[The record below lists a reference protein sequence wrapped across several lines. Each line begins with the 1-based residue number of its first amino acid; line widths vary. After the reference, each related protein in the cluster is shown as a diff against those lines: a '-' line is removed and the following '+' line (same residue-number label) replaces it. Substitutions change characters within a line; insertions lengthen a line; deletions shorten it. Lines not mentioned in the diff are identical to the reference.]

1 MRCPVCDGVQLREV
15 EKNGVLIDVCPSC
28 KGVWLDRGELDKL
41 MSQVNEARPAFDEWY
56 GERGREEYRKPRDND
71 YRPQYN
77 KENYDSRYPKQ
88 GSHNHHGHPK
98 KKKSVL
104 DVFGDLFD

>member
-1 MRCPVCDGVQLREV
+1 MNCPVCDKVQLREI

-41 MSQVNEARPAFDEWY
+41 MTQVNEARPSYNAWY
-56 GERGREEYRKPRDND
+56 NEQQDHSNQDYSRNVEDNSRNSNS
-71 YRPQYN
+71 YSSGS
-77 KENYDSRYPKQ
+77 NYAR
-88 GSHNHHGHPK
+88 PK
-98 KKKSVL
+98 KKKSMM